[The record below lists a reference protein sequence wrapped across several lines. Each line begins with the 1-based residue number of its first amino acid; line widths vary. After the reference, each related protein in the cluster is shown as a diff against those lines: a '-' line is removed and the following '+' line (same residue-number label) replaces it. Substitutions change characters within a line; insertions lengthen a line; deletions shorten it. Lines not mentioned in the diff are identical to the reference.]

1 MFDNVIELINYIENL
16 KKIQKKT
23 NLDHMQSLCDFFSN
37 PEDKLKI
44 IHVAGTNGKGSVSS
58 YLENILLENG
68 YNVGKFTSPYVIVF
82 NERITYNGVNI
93 SDADLLNYGNYII
106 SKFEEMETKGI
117 YRPSFFE
124 FMTILTFL
132 YFSKQKNIDYAI
144 IEVGIGGLLDVTN
157 VIKNPVLTIT
167 TSISLD
173 HQNVLG
179 DTIEEIAIQKLGI
192 LKEKVPHIALLQEE
206 LECIFIEETKKKNVF
221 LYFVAKDDIKNLK
234 LSLEATEFKFFDKHY
249 KVRLLG
255 EHQAFNAALAILGS
269 KVLEDKK
276 LIFLDYDKVCRGLE
290 KTYWP
295 GRLEIISKD
304 PLMLVDG
311 AHNIGGIESLVNFL
325 KTVKDDKKV
334 IVYFAVSSNK
344 AKDQMILKL
353 DEVADEIVFS
363 EFHYKRSDKAIN
375 LIDYSHIKN
384 KRIASEDEIE
394 LKIINNSDPN
404 SLIIF
409 TGSLYYVS
417 EVIKKLKA

>member
-157 VIKNPVLTIT
+157 VIKNPVL
-167 TSISLD
+167 
-173 HQNVLG
+173 Q
-179 DTIEEIAIQKLGI
+179 
-192 LKEKVPHIALLQEE
+192 LQ
-206 LECIFIEETKKKNVF
+206 LAF
-221 LYFVAKDDIKNLK
+221 L
-234 LSLEATEFKFFDKHY
+234 
-249 KVRLLG
+249 
-255 EHQAFNAALAILGS
+255 
-269 KVLEDKK
+269 
-276 LIFLDYDKVCRGLE
+276 
-290 KTYWP
+290 
-295 GRLEIISKD
+295 
-304 PLMLVDG
+304 
-311 AHNIGGIESLVNFL
+311 
-325 KTVKDDKKV
+325 
-334 IVYFAVSSNK
+334 
-344 AKDQMILKL
+344 
-353 DEVADEIVFS
+353 
-363 EFHYKRSDKAIN
+363 
-375 LIDYSHIKN
+375 
-384 KRIASEDEIE
+384 
-394 LKIINNSDPN
+394 
-404 SLIIF
+404 
-409 TGSLYYVS
+409 
-417 EVIKKLKA
+417 

>member
-192 LKEKVPHIALLQEE
+192 LKEKVPHIALLQEK
-206 LECIFIEETKKKNVF
+206 LECIFIEETKKKNVS

-276 LIFLDYDKVCRGLE
+276 LI
-290 KTYWP
+290 
-295 GRLEIISKD
+295 
-304 PLMLVDG
+304 
-311 AHNIGGIESLVNFL
+311 
-325 KTVKDDKKV
+325 
-334 IVYFAVSSNK
+334 
-344 AKDQMILKL
+344 
-353 DEVADEIVFS
+353 
-363 EFHYKRSDKAIN
+363 
-375 LIDYSHIKN
+375 
-384 KRIASEDEIE
+384 
-394 LKIINNSDPN
+394 
-404 SLIIF
+404 
-409 TGSLYYVS
+409 
-417 EVIKKLKA
+417 